1 MQEPTSFAPAFMKWI
16 PLAKQVVQRTL
27 GLGWKDVL
35 EIYSYIPTIPL
46 AEALALE
53 ARRAGSDTHITLM
66 TDDLWF
72 TSMEDLPTRWLREP
86 SQVELAINKTV
97 TAHVYLGGP
106 ADARRFSSIPLD
118 KFDANAIGNLKQDE
132 PRQRRRVRQ
141 VDLPIGRV
149 CQERAEA
156 YSLDYPRWRQSY
168 EAALAVD
175 LDDIRKAGLE
185 WAQKLKGRKK
195 VRITSNSGTD
205 LRFETKDMAPFV
217 DDGIIDAKDVRSE
230 HLETSLPAGKVVS
243 AILPNSAEGEMH
255 FAEPVLLAGKVIKGV
270 NLTFKKGRLV
280 RWEAEENADLLSHP
294 LRNAAKMRVDH
305 LGWFAIGLN
314 LVAEPCMLDN
324 RIVKDDVTIGLGYHP
339 QVEPSKKRTAAGFE
353 ATIGICNV
361 EISNRRASAP
371 KSKIVG

>member
-1 MQEPTSFAPAFMKWI
+1 VSTQEPASFARAFMKWI

-35 EIYSYIPTIPL
+35 EVYSYLPTVAL

-86 SQVELAINKTV
+86 SQVELAINETV

-156 YSLDYPRWRQSY
+156 YSLDYPRWRRSY

-205 LRFETKDMAPFV
+205 VRFETKDIAPFV
-217 DDGIIDAKDVRSE
+217 DDGIIDAKDVRSG
-230 HLETSLPAGKVVS
+230 HLETGLPAGKVVS
-243 AILPNSAEGEMH
+243 AVLSNSAEGEVH
-255 FAEPVLLAGKVIKGV
+255 FAEPFLLAGKVIRGV
-270 NLTFKKGRLV
+270 SLVFEKGRLV
-280 RWEAEENADLLSHP
+280 CWEAKEHADLLSHP
-294 LRNAAKMRVDH
+294 LRNVAKMGGDR

-314 LVAEPCMLDN
+314 PVAEPCMLDN

-339 QVEPSKKRTAAGFE
+339 QMEPSKERTAAGFE

-361 EISNRRASAP
+361 EIYS
-371 KSKIVG
+371 